1 MKKKPHNKSAVALHY
16 DGVGAPRVSTKRFG
30 EVAERILDDAPAH
43 SVPLDENDDLVEIL
57 ARLRLDE
64 EIPDAL
70 YRTVA
75 EIIGFLYGLKGRY
88 PKGYEALQQT

>member
-1 MKKKPHNKSAVALHY
+1 M
-16 DGVGAPRVSTKRFG
+16 
-30 EVAERILDDAPAH
+30 AERILDDAPAH

-75 EIIGFLYGLKGRY
+75 EIIGFLYVSKGRY
-88 PKGYEALQQT
+88 AKGYEAPRPS